1 MIELKKSDC
10 LWTLQLNRPGKA
22 NALTADM
29 LEEIYEIVKNAHTAQ
44 AFILTGSGRVFSAGA
59 DLEAAKAGLA
69 TSDVWE
75 RVSGAIAAL
84 PCLTIAALNGTLAGG
99 AFGMALACDL
109 RLAVPTA
116 KFFYPVMALGYLPQP
131 SDPRRMSA
139 LVGPAR
145 TKMILMAGQRINA
158 EEALTYG
165 LIDQICAPERLIET
179 AQSLCENTCKASP
192 NHAHAI
198 KQMCIPPS

>member
-1 MIELKKSDC
+1 MIELQKSDR
-10 LWTLQLNRPGKA
+10 LWTLRLNRPGKA

-29 LEEIYEIVKNAHTAQ
+29 LEEIYEITKNAHNAR
-44 AFILTGSGRVFSAGA
+44 AFILTGSGKVFSAGA
-59 DLEAAKAGLA
+59 DLAAAKAGLA

-75 RVSGAIAAL
+75 RVSAAIASL

-131 SDPRRMSA
+131 SDPRRLSA

-145 TKMILMAGQRINA
+145 TKMILIAGQKLTA

-165 LIDQICAPERLIET
+165 LIDRICAPQRLMET
-179 AQSLCENTCKASP
+179 AQSLCEITCKASL

-198 KQMCIPPS
+198 KQMCISPS

>member
-1 MIELKKSDC
+1 
-10 LWTLQLNRPGKA
+10 
-22 NALTADM
+22 M
-29 LEEIYEIVKNAHTAQ
+29 LEEIYEIAKNAHTAR
-44 AFILTGSGRVFSAGA
+44 ALILTGSGGVFSAGA
-59 DLEAAKAGLA
+59 ELEAAKAGLA

-75 RVSGAIAAL
+75 RVSSAIASL

-145 TKMILMAGQRINA
+145 TKMILMAGKN
-158 EEALTYG
+158 
-165 LIDQICAPERLIET
+165 
-179 AQSLCENTCKASP
+179 
-192 NHAHAI
+192 
-198 KQMCIPPS
+198 